1 MSITTLRE
9 ALGRRP
15 FEPFR
20 IRLSSGDMYEVRHPE
35 AALLLKGG
43 VYIGLPADNGPTE
56 NGDLP
61 DRAVYCSLLH
71 VAAIETLA
79 SA

>member
-20 IRLSSGDMYEVRHPE
+20 IRLSSGDVYEVRHPE

-43 VYIGLPADNGPTE
+43 IYIGLPADNG
-56 NGDLP
+56 DMP